1 MADLEALAEI
11 KTVPGGS
18 GPVVTAPGRYTWRY
32 ALPENKPVRLGSDP
46 AQCDWVVPED
56 RMISRFHATVQWD
69 GTKLVVQRRG
79 VVLPDYPKPP
89 QNHIWFRNSPVERC
103 EVRPGE
109 WFVIGQT
116 RFTVRGD
123 EEAVPA
129 SPVDATLVHRREE
142 YTRAE
147 LEGLAFSDPAAVL
160 KALEQLPNYLRAVS
174 TEPALFRQ
182 MLKVALAGIP
192 RADAAAVVRVAPD
205 PAGGELRVAVVEQNV
220 RATTHPTDTLR
231 QTGLGLTAPAAPL
244 GEFAPSRKLVRQ
256 AVRDRKSCLHV
267 WSTNPADIDPGAAA
281 DHTMTLGA
289 LYQSGAT
296 PWAVCTPFQDGS
308 PYALYVSGRLIGMP
322 ALDSKMD
329 TSRLTGHQK
338 FVEMLVGLIESTR
351 RTLRL
356 ARQNELSKV
365 AWPTRLRKELEDPE
379 RLEALLKPRERD
391 VTVLFCDLRNYSGF
405 AEEHG
410 SDLAKAWREI
420 ATALDTMSTAVTEKG
435 GIVAG
440 FRGDAVLGFWGWP
453 EPTPD
458 QAERAAE
465 AALRIHE
472 KLSGWMQQRR
482 CGLGLTHGTAL
493 VGRLGAHDLGVVDLY
508 GPVVNLAFRL
518 EEMTKAFGVGI
529 VISDELANQLIGIDP
544 CALHW
549 RMRLLGRVRPRGMKV
564 PLAAFELAPPS
575 GSADAWLAG
584 QWNEAVAWFTAGN
597 WSAARERLA
606 DLFESDPVAQ
616 CIIRH
621 IDRTRGK
628 PPTDWDGAFL
638 PRPAE

>member
-18 GPVVTAPGRYTWRY
+18 GVQVTAPGRYTWRY
-32 ALPENKPVRLGSDP
+32 TLPENKPIRIGSDP
-46 AQCDWVVPED
+46 AQCDWVVAED
-56 RMISRFHATVQWD
+56 RMISRFHATVEWD
-69 GTKLVVQRRG
+69 GTRLLVTRRG
-79 VVLPDYPKPP
+79 VILPDYPKPP
-89 QNHIWFRNSPVERC
+89 QNHIWFRNTPVECC

-116 RFTVRGD
+116 RFAVRGD
-123 EEAVPA
+123 EEATPV
-129 SPVDATLVHRREE
+129 SPVDATVVQRREQ
-142 YTRAE
+142 YTRGE
-147 LEGLAFSDPAAVL
+147 LERLSFSDPATVL

-174 TEPALFRQ
+174 TEPSLFRQ

-192 RADAAAVVRVAPD
+192 MADAAAVVRVSPA

-220 RATTHPTDTLR
+220 RAASHPTDTLR
-231 QTGLGLTAPAAPL
+231 QAGLSLTSPEPI

-281 DHTMTLGA
+281 DLTMTLGA
-289 LYQSGAT
+289 MYQSGAT

-308 PYALYVSGRLIGMP
+308 PFALYVSGRLVGLP
-322 ALDSKMD
+322 AADSRMD
-329 TSRLTGHQK
+329 TTRLTGHQK
-338 FVEMLVGLIESTR
+338 FIEMLVGMIESTR

-365 AWPTRLRKELEDPE
+365 AWPTRLRKDLEDPE

-410 SDLAKAWREI
+410 SDLAKAWKEI
-420 ATALDTMSTAVTEKG
+420 ATALDTMSTAVTERG

-453 EPTPD
+453 EPTAD
-458 QAERAAE
+458 QVTCAAD

-472 KLSGWMQQRR
+472 KLSGWMQQRK
-482 CGLGLTHGTAL
+482 CGLGLTHGRAL
-493 VGRLGAHDLGVVDLY
+493 AGRLGAHDLGVVDLY

-529 VISDELANQLIGIDP
+529 VISDELATRLKGFDP
-544 CALHW
+544 AGERW
-549 RMRLLGRVRPRGMKV
+549 RTRLLGRVRPRGMKA
-564 PLAAFELAPPS
+564 PLDAFALAPPS
-575 GSADAWLAG
+575 STADAWVAS
-584 QWNEAVAWFTAGN
+584 QWNEAVEWFTAGN
-597 WSAARERLA
+597 WAQARERLA
-606 DLFESDPVAQ
+606 DLFDSDPAAQ

-628 PPTDWDGAFL
+628 PPTDWEGAFL